1 MRSAFAKG
9 VARSIRG
16 TLGRFL
22 AIMGIVA
29 LGCGFYAGLQMCGP
43 DMRAAG
49 DAWYDGTGVWDLRL
63 ISTLGFSDDDV
74 ARVEGIEGVE
84 AAMPSVT
91 FDAMAHL
98 GSEQSVVRLGSLD
111 VADAKAS
118 TVVSAYEVDSQN
130 DAYLN
135 RLFLREGTWPAGPD
149 ECVASA
155 DDPSHLLGVG
165 DTVTLLYGTSD
176 LGDVV
181 KSRQL
186 KVVGTVSSSN
196 YPYTGSFGSTTL
208 GSGMVDQYLYLAPEA
223 FVDSMPYT
231 EIYVKVAGAAAEAS
245 ESDDYFRV
253 TDQTKA
259 RVEDQLV
266 GLEGA
271 RLEDLRADAQSQLD
285 EKRADYE
292 SQKADAE
299 RELADAKQTL
309 DDSKAKLDDSE
320 AELADAKATLDES
333 ASTLAS
339 SKRQLDE
346 GQAQYESGLAQYND
360 GLAQYRSG
368 VSEYQ
373 QRTADGQAQIADSE
387 QRLADSKAQL
397 DEGEA
402 RYAAGVAQLL
412 AQLKE
417 QGMEAGGL
425 PQAKTA
431 LEAAKTQMDDG
442 LKQIDDGL
450 AQLDD
455 GIAQLQEGIQQAQAG
470 LEQAGVRAAG
480 GADSRCGGGRCRRAD
495 AGTAAGPEGA
505 GGRRAGA
512 GAGGARPGTGRTAGA
527 GSQGPGASGAAG
539 TAAAAEGRRRTPC
552 RGEEEGAP
560 GPACLRA
567 EGPGGH
573 CRAGGVPQAAGRW
586 LAAVRGRCH
595 AAGRRQAAAG
605 GPVPCGRGAAGGC
618 QGQAGYLCGAALLGQ
633 GSAGVGTCTLQRR
646 RGQVPRR
653 SLPVPGG
660 AGQVPGR
667 PCQVPGRSLA
677 DAQDDIDALEAPDI
691 YVLDRSQSEGAATY
705 LADTERMD
713 HIAAVFPFIFFLVA
727 ALVALTTMTRMVD
740 DDRVQIG
747 TYKALGYGTATIA
760 SKYLAYAG
768 IASVVGAVVGTLVL
782 TQVLPQIVINS
793 YAIIYAVP
801 VHPVPMPILPSI
813 ALAAGGLGVGVTL
826 LATWLAVVS
835 SLRAT
840 PATLMLPRAPKA
852 GKRIL
857 LERIRPLWSRMS
869 FSWKVTFRNLFR
881 YKRRLLMTVIGIS
894 GCTALLLVGFGLH
907 DSIWDI
913 INVQYGPISHY
924 NTTVGLKD
932 DASEEDVLRI
942 RSYLESTGKA
952 SGLIRVQRS
961 NMQASSGAGQKAYQ
975 VTAVVPQSA
984 DELKHAITFRDR
996 RSGKPVDFK
1005 DDAVLITE
1013 KLSSLTGVGV
1023 GEQIVVFDQ
1032 DNVGNAKG
1040 EGYSLTVTGVVE
1052 NYVGNL
1058 VYVGRDA
1065 WDAAGKEAPTYNTLF
1080 GTVSGEEADRKVVGD
1095 ALHEEPEVS
1104 TVIFSDETINTYS
1117 SALRV
1122 IDLIV
1127 VVLVVSAGMLAFI
1140 VLYNLTN
1147 INVEERV
1154 REIASLKVLGFTRG
1168 EVYAYIFREI
1178 LLLAFLGD
1186 ALGMFLGTWLAT
1198 FTITAAEVDYVMFGR
1213 AIHAPSYAYSF
1224 LITMGFAV
1232 LIVILMRHKLDRV
1245 NMVESLKSVD

>member
-470 LEQAGVRAAG
+470 LEQAKDTAAELEAKAAQLSAASEQLAGQIAAVEAAG
-480 GADSRCGGGRCRRAD
+480 ADEQTLAQLRAQKEQVDAGLARAQEGLVQAQAAQQELEAKVPALQAQLEQLQQQKAAAEPLAAEKKKELQDQLASVQKGLEGIAALEASRKQLDDGWRQYEDGATRLDAGRQQLEDQSRAGAAQLADAKAKLDTSAAQLSSARGQLESGRARYNDGVAKYHDGLSQYQEGLAKYQDGRAKFLDGLSLYERNRAD
-495 AGTAAGPEGA
+495 ADKEFADAE
-505 GGRRAGA
+505 
-512 GAGGARPGTGRTAGA
+512 AR
-527 GSQGPGASGAAG
+527 
-539 TAAAAEGRRRTPC
+539 
-552 RGEEEGAP
+552 
-560 GPACLRA
+560 
-567 EGPGGH
+567 
-573 CRAGGVPQAAGRW
+573 
-586 LAAVRGRCH
+586 
-595 AAGRRQAAAG
+595 
-605 GPVPCGRGAAGGC
+605 
-618 QGQAGYLCGAALLGQ
+618 
-633 GSAGVGTCTLQRR
+633 
-646 RGQVPRR
+646 
-653 SLPVPGG
+653 
-660 AGQVPGR
+660 
-667 PCQVPGRSLA
+667 LA

-1154 REIASLKVLGFTRG
+1154 REIASLNACV
-1168 EVYAYIFREI
+1168 
-1178 LLLAFLGD
+1178 
-1186 ALGMFLGTWLAT
+1186 
-1198 FTITAAEVDYVMFGR
+1198 
-1213 AIHAPSYAYSF
+1213 
-1224 LITMGFAV
+1224 
-1232 LIVILMRHKLDRV
+1232 
-1245 NMVESLKSVD
+1245 

>member
-1 MRSAFAKG
+1 
-9 VARSIRG
+9 
-16 TLGRFL
+16 
-22 AIMGIVA
+22 
-29 LGCGFYAGLQMCGP
+29 
-43 DMRAAG
+43 
-49 DAWYDGTGVWDLRL
+49 
-63 ISTLGFSDDDV
+63 
-74 ARVEGIEGVE
+74 
-84 AAMPSVT
+84 
-91 FDAMAHL
+91 
-98 GSEQSVVRLGSLD
+98 
-111 VADAKAS
+111 
-118 TVVSAYEVDSQN
+118 
-130 DAYLN
+130 
-135 RLFLREGTWPAGPD
+135 
-149 ECVASA
+149 
-155 DDPSHLLGVG
+155 
-165 DTVTLLYGTSD
+165 
-176 LGDVV
+176 
-181 KSRQL
+181 
-186 KVVGTVSSSN
+186 
-196 YPYTGSFGSTTL
+196 
-208 GSGMVDQYLYLAPEA
+208 
-223 FVDSMPYT
+223 MPYT

-470 LEQAGVRAAG
+470 LEQAKDTAAELEAKAAQLSAASEQLAGQIAAVEAAG
-480 GADSRCGGGRCRRAD
+480 ADEQTLAQLRAQKEQVDAGLARAQEGLVQAQAAQQELEAKVPALQAQLEQLQQQKAAAEPLAAEKKKELQDQLASVQKGLEGIAALEASRKQLDDGWRQYEDGATRLDAGRQQLEDQSRAGAAQLADAKAKLDTSAAQLSSARGQLESGRARYNDGVAKYHDGLSQYQEGLAKYQDGRAKFLDGLSLYERNRAD
-495 AGTAAGPEGA
+495 ADKEF
-505 GGRRAGA
+505 
-512 GAGGARPGTGRTAGA
+512 
-527 GSQGPGASGAAG
+527 
-539 TAAAAEGRRRTPC
+539 
-552 RGEEEGAP
+552 
-560 GPACLRA
+560 
-567 EGPGGH
+567 
-573 CRAGGVPQAAGRW
+573 
-586 LAAVRGRCH
+586 
-595 AAGRRQAAAG
+595 
-605 GPVPCGRGAAGGC
+605 
-618 QGQAGYLCGAALLGQ
+618 
-633 GSAGVGTCTLQRR
+633 
-646 RGQVPRR
+646 
-653 SLPVPGG
+653 
-660 AGQVPGR
+660 
-667 PCQVPGRSLA
+667 A
-677 DAQDDIDALEAPDI
+677 DAEAKLSDAQEDIDALEAPDI

-768 IASVVGAVVGTLVL
+768 IASVVGAVVGILAL

-857 LERIRPLWSRMS
+857 LERIRPLWSRIS

-932 DASEEDVLRI
+932 DATEEDVLRI
-942 RSYLESTGKA
+942 RSYLDSTGKA
-952 SGLIRVQRS
+952 SGLIRVQRE
-961 NMQASSGAGQKAYQ
+961 NMQAASGVGQKAYQ
-975 VTAVVPQSA
+975 VSAVVPQTA
-984 DELKHAITFRDR
+984 DELEQAITFRER
-996 RSGKPVDFK
+996 RSRKPVDFN
-1005 DDAVLITE
+1005 DGAVLVTE
-1013 KLSSLTGVGV
+1013 KLSSLTGVRV
-1023 GEQIVVFDQ
+1023 GDQIVIFDQ
-1032 DNVGNAKG
+1032 DDVGNARG

-1065 WDAAGKEAPTYNTLF
+1065 WVAAGKGAPKYNTLF
-1080 GTVSGEEADRKVVGD
+1080 GTVSGGEEDREAVGD

-1117 SALRV
+1117 NALRV

-1154 REIASLKVLGFTRG
+1154 REIASLKVLGFTRS

-1178 LLLAFLGD
+1178 LLLALLGD
-1186 ALGMFLGTWLAT
+1186 VLGMFLGTWLAT

-1213 AIHAPSYAYSF
+1213 AIHAPSYVYSF

>member
-1 MRSAFAKG
+1 
-9 VARSIRG
+9 
-16 TLGRFL
+16 
-22 AIMGIVA
+22 
-29 LGCGFYAGLQMCGP
+29 
-43 DMRAAG
+43 
-49 DAWYDGTGVWDLRL
+49 
-63 ISTLGFSDDDV
+63 LGFSDDDV
-74 ARVEGIEGVE
+74 RRVEGIDGVE
-84 AAMPSVT
+84 AAMPSIT

-98 GSEQSVVRLGSLD
+98 GNEQGVVRLGSLD
-111 VADAKAS
+111 VDDAQAS
-118 TVVSAYEVDSQN
+118 TAVSAYEVSSKN

-135 RLFLREGTWPAGPD
+135 RPFLREGTWPSAPD

-155 DDPSHLLGVG
+155 DDPSHLVGVG

-176 LGDVV
+176 LDDVV
-181 KSRQL
+181 KSKELR
-186 KVVGTVSSSN
+186 VVGTVSSSN

-208 GSGMVDQYLYLAPEA
+208 GSGMVDQYVYLAPDA

-231 EIYVKVAGAAAEAS
+231 EIYVKVEGAAAEAS
-245 ESDDYFRV
+245 ESDDYFEV
-253 TDQTKA
+253 LDKTKS
-259 RVEDQLV
+259 RVEDQLA

-292 SQKADAE
+292 SEKADAE
-299 RELADAKQTL
+299 QKLADAKATL
-309 DDSKAKLDDSE
+309 DDSKGQLDDSA

-333 ASTLAS
+333 ATTLAD
-339 SKRQLDE
+339 SKAQLDA
-346 GQAQYESGLAQYND
+346 GQAQYESGLAQYNA
-360 GLAQYRSG
+360 GLAQYNNG

-373 QRTADGQAQIADSE
+373 QKTAAGQVQIAESE
-387 QRLADSKAQL
+387 RQLASSKAQL
-397 DEGEA
+397 DAGEA
-402 RYAAGVAQLL
+402 QHAAGVGQLV
-412 AQLKE
+412 AEVSDQLKD
-417 QGMEAGGL
+417 QGVEVSDLAS
-425 PQAKTA
+425 AKAA
-431 LEAAKTQMDDG
+431 LEGAKTQISDG
-442 LKQIDDGL
+442 LAQIDVGL
-450 AQLDD
+450 AQLDG
-455 GIAQLQEGIQQAQAG
+455 GITQLQTGLEQAQAG
-470 LEQAGVRAAG
+470 LDQARVTAAELEGQVAQLGAASEQLAAQIAAAEAAG
-480 GADSRCGGGRCRRAD
+480 ADEETLAQLRAQKDQVDAGLAQAQEGLGQAQAAQQELEVKIPELQAQLEQLQQQKAAAKPEAEAKKEDLQEQLASVQKGLDGIAALEASRAQLDAGWEQYNAGAAQLAAGKQQLEDQSRAGASQLADAKAQLDRSAAQLSAAKGELDSGRVQYNDGVAKYHDGLSQYQEGLAQYEDGRAKFLDGLSVYEKNRAD
-495 AGTAAGPEGA
+495 ADQKFAD
-505 GGRRAGA
+505 
-512 GAGGARPGTGRTAGA
+512 
-527 GSQGPGASGAAG
+527 
-539 TAAAAEGRRRTPC
+539 AE
-552 RGEEEGAP
+552 A
-560 GPACLRA
+560 
-567 EGPGGH
+567 
-573 CRAGGVPQAAGRW
+573 Q
-586 LAAVRGRCH
+586 
-595 AAGRRQAAAG
+595 
-605 GPVPCGRGAAGGC
+605 
-618 QGQAGYLCGAALLGQ
+618 
-633 GSAGVGTCTLQRR
+633 
-646 RGQVPRR
+646 
-653 SLPVPGG
+653 
-660 AGQVPGR
+660 
-667 PCQVPGRSLA
+667 LA
-677 DAQDDIDALEAPDI
+677 DAQGEIDALEAPDI

-1032 DNVGNAKG
+1032 DDVGNAKG